1 MKRKLNI
8 LTILY
13 LFFLVLLFL
22 SGSINGILGE
32 IVYYLAFILPLGVG
46 VYLSR
51 GEYFDAGFKMNK
63 EKLRFTLPLIMPT
76 VAVVIVLA
84 ALTSFWIY
92 VMTGRTNSVD
102 LGDSFVLAIISHA
115 LVPAV
120 LEELLFRYLPIR
132 FLSGRSERAAVFAS
146 AFLFALIHHDLF
158 SIPYAFVAGIVF
170 MAIDLATGSI
180 IPSILIHFINNALS
194 VGIIIYGDNPAFVP
208 TMYSIIAIMTV
219 ISIIFIIKRRRD
231 YLDAAEFIF
240 QRDGE
245 PIITPEMMLFA
256 GITLTVAV
264 AILL

>member
-46 VYLSR
+46 IYLSR
-51 GEYFDAGFKMNK
+51 GECFDAGFKMDR

-115 LVPAV
+115 LVPAI

-132 FLSGRSERAAVFAS
+132 LLSGRSERVAVFSS
-146 AFLFALIHHDLF
+146 AFFFAMIHHDLF
-158 SIPYAFVAGIVF
+158 SIPYAFAAGIVF

-194 VGIIIYGDNPAFVP
+194 VGAIIYGDNPAFVP
-208 TMYSIIAIMTV
+208 TMYSIIAIMTI
-219 ISIIFIIKRRRD
+219 ISIIFIIKRRRE

-245 PIITPEMMLFA
+245 PTFTPEMMLFA
-256 GITLTVAV
+256 GITLTLAV
-264 AILL
+264 VSLL